1 MKRHLMLG
9 SVFSAALAIGVS
21 AQSTPPPSQSPTS
34 QPPSSQSPTSQ
45 DTGRDRSA
53 QTVTVTGCLK
63 ADSSSPSAAPGAPG
77 APAASAAAGGFIL
90 EASGSGAAAPGEKP
104 SPTATSGSATTYKL
118 SGGSGDLA
126 SLVGKK
132 VEVKGTVQNRAG
144 SAAGGAPESRP
155 GAMGDTAK
163 AQQLRVSSVK
173 EVSGSCSQ

>member
-53 QTVTVTGCLK
+53 QTITVTGCLK

-90 EASGSGAAAPGEKP
+90 EASGSGAAAAPGEKP

-144 SAAGGAPESRP
+144 GAAGGAAESRP
-155 GAMGDTAK
+155 GAMSDSAK
-163 AQQLRVSSVK
+163 AQQL
-173 EVSGSCSQ
+173 